1 MELDLAL
8 SDRLVDMVEEGYDV
22 AIRITRE
29 PGPTLIARRLGESRV
44 SLCAA
49 PAYLAA
55 HGTPQTPQ
63 ELQAHACLSYSYWA
77 AGDHWPL
84 QGPGGEV
91 KVSVSSL
98 LHANNGDVLREA
110 AIAGMGVILQPDFLL
125 EDALADGRLV
135 RVLPE
140 WEAAPIGIFAVYTSR
155 SHLAPKVRSFIDHL
169 VETGV

>member
-1 MELDLAL
+1 
-8 SDRLVDMVEEGYDV
+8 
-22 AIRITRE
+22 
-29 PGPTLIARRLGESRV
+29 V

-49 PAYLAA
+49 PSYLAA

-63 ELQAHACLSYSYWA
+63 ELQEHACLSYSYWA
-77 AGDHWPL
+77 AGNNWPL

-91 KVSVSSL
+91 KVAVSSL

-140 WEAAPIGIFAVYTSR
+140 WEASPIGIFAVYTSR

-169 VETGV
+169 VEAGV

>member
-1 MELDLAL
+1 DLAL

-29 PGPTLIARRLGESRV
+29 PSPTLIARRLGQSRI

-55 HGTPQTPQ
+55 HGTPQAP
-63 ELQAHACLSYSYWA
+63 EDLQAHTCLGYSYWA

-91 KVSVSSL
+91 KVAVTTL
-98 LHANNGDVLREA
+98 LRAKDR
-110 AIAGMGVILQPDFLL
+110 
-125 EDALADGRLV
+125 
-135 RVLPE
+135 
-140 WEAAPIGIFAVYTSR
+140 
-155 SHLAPKVRSFIDHL
+155 
-169 VETGV
+169 

>member
-29 PGPTLIARRLGESRV
+29 PSPALIARRLGESRV
-44 SLCAA
+44 SLCGAG
-49 PAYLAA
+49 PWPRA
-55 HGTPQTPQ
+55 HPQHPQ

-84 QGPGGEV
+84 QGPGGEI
-91 KVSVSSL
+91 KVAVNSL

-140 WEAAPIGIFAVYTSR
+140 WEASPIGIFAVYTSR

-169 VETGV
+169 VESGV

>member
-1 MELDLAL
+1 GTGGG
-8 SDRLVDMVEEGYDV
+8 RG
-22 AIRITRE
+22 
-29 PGPTLIARRLGESRV
+29 ARARPPRPPRG
-44 SLCAA
+44 A
-49 PAYLAA
+49 
-55 HGTPQTPQ
+55 PQTPQ
-63 ELQAHACLSYSYWA
+63 DLQAHACLGYSDWA

-84 QGPGGEV
+84 QGPAGEV
-91 KVSVSSL
+91 KVAVNSL